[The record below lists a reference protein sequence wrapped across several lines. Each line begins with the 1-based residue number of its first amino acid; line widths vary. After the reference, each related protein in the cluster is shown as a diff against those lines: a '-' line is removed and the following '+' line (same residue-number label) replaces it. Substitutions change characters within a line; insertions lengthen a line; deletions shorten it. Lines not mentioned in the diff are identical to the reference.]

1 MMTCE
6 QIKSWM
12 MDYIYEELSSEQKPL
27 FEAHLSQCAACR
39 AELAGL
45 QQTAAVLAEWSE
57 ADAVAI
63 SPIRLNRPSWWQRLQ
78 ESWLTQAPGWAAG
91 LAVAA
96 MLLLFLLA
104 AFNTRISSTEGRWQI
119 HMSLRAQPPAPALPE
134 GAIVMTRQDL
144 LDLEQRRW
152 QAIQAYVA
160 QSEVKQQKE
169 MTQAISRLAR
179 AVQAQ
184 RTQDLQLVGK
194 GFAVMG
200 EETAQ
205 RFELTDQMLT
215 QVLRLASSEPESMP

>member
-6 QIKSWM
+6 QINSWM
-12 MDYIYEELSSEQKPL
+12 MDYIYEGLSGEQKPL

-45 QQTAAVLAEWSE
+45 QQTANVLAEWSE
-57 ADAVAI
+57 ADAAAA
-63 SPIRLNRPSWWQRLQ
+63 SPIQFSRPPWWQRLQ
-78 ESWLTQAPGWAAG
+78 ESWLAPAPGWAAG

-104 AFNTRISSTEGRWQI
+104 AFNTQISNTEGRWQI
-119 HMSLRAQPPAPALPE
+119 RMSLHAQPPAPALPE

-144 LDLEQRRW
+144 LAMEQGRW

-160 QSEVKQQKE
+160 QSEIKQQKE
-169 MTQAISRLAR
+169 LTQAISRLAR

-205 RFELTDQMLT
+205 RFQLTDQMLT
-215 QVLRLASSEPESMP
+215 EVLRLASGEQEPMQ